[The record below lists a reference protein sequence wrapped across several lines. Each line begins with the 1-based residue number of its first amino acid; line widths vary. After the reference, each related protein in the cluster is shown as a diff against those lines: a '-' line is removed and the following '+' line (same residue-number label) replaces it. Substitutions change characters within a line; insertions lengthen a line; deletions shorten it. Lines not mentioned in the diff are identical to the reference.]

1 MIKKNF
7 IALGMIAVIVIG
19 MISCVEKKSDEIK
32 IGVVLP
38 LSNSEI
44 SVRGKRTLQG
54 IELAVNQYQK
64 ENQNTKIKLHV
75 EDSEADPT
83 KGVSAINKLIFQDG
97 IKYILGDL
105 TSSVT
110 LAMAP
115 IAEKN
120 KVIILAPGASNP
132 NIRNAGDYIF
142 RNWTSDDFEGSVSAT
157 YIHQRLG
164 WKNLI
169 ILYINNDYGIG
180 LSNVFDDKF
189 KKLGGHVIA
198 KERFTSG
205 QTDFK
210 TLFSRLNINKIPK
223 DSIDAI
229 YIAGEPKEMGYIIKR
244 MKELNINLPI
254 FSNSSVEESDFQTIA
269 KNIFSN
275 IYYTTPVFNLKDTTR
290 IISNFVKDYIAK
302 YQQTPDI
309 TSAHGFDAAI
319 LLLNAIDQADMNN
332 TTTTKT
338 NLYNTKNFEGITG
351 LISFDSLGDVIK
363 PVAVKHLY
371 GGKNEFVEIYNELK

>member
-44 SVRGKRTLQG
+44 SVGGKRTLQG

-132 NIRNAGDYIF
+132 NIRNAGDYIC
-142 RNWTSDDFEGSVSAT
+142 
-157 YIHQRLG
+157 
-164 WKNLI
+164 
-169 ILYINNDYGIG
+169 
-180 LSNVFDDKF
+180 
-189 KKLGGHVIA
+189 
-198 KERFTSG
+198 
-205 QTDFK
+205 
-210 TLFSRLNINKIPK
+210 
-223 DSIDAI
+223 
-229 YIAGEPKEMGYIIKR
+229 
-244 MKELNINLPI
+244 
-254 FSNSSVEESDFQTIA
+254 
-269 KNIFSN
+269 
-275 IYYTTPVFNLKDTTR
+275 
-290 IISNFVKDYIAK
+290 
-302 YQQTPDI
+302 
-309 TSAHGFDAAI
+309 
-319 LLLNAIDQADMNN
+319 
-332 TTTTKT
+332 
-338 NLYNTKNFEGITG
+338 
-351 LISFDSLGDVIK
+351 
-363 PVAVKHLY
+363 
-371 GGKNEFVEIYNELK
+371 